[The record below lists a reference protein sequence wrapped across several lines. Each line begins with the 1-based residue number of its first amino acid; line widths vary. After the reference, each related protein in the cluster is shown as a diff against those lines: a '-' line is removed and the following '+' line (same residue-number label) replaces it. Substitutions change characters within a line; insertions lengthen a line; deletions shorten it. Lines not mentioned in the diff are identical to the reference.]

1 MKFIQRL
8 GLWYPHAVLT
18 VLETIQVPTLGE
30 SKWISAN
37 LKQDRSL
44 VPPHHT
50 GLTHGSRT
58 MSQPDR
64 HPILSVQSLPAGQTS
79 LNFRCFSEG

>member
-8 GLWYPHAVLT
+8 GLRYPMPYSPCSKPFRY
-18 VLETIQVPTLGE
+18 PTLGE

-37 LKQDRSL
+37 LKQDRTL
-44 VPPHHT
+44 VPPHHR

-79 LNFRCFSEG
+79 LNFRCFSES